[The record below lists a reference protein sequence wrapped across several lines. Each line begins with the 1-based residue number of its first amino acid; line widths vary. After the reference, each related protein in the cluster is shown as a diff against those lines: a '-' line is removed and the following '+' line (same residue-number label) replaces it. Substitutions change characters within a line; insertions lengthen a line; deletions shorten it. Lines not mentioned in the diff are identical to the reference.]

1 MIKYIKNEK
10 GGGEILSFLVVLPI
24 IIWLFS
30 YMILGGLFL
39 IEVNELSTIVNKKLD
54 IAVVNGQFTAEEKNN
69 LINELN
75 EKGYKKENLVIYI
88 FPDAA
93 TDTNNETYVKR
104 GQEISIKV
112 IYEQAHP
119 FYLINFGL
127 VSEESFYP
135 KTKVTGMSEKW

>member
-1 MIKYIKNEK
+1 MIKYVRNEK

-54 IAVVNGQFTAEEKNN
+54 IAVVKGQFTTEEKNN

-75 EKGYKKENLVIYI
+75 EKGYKKENLVIDI
-88 FPDAA
+88 SPEAA
-93 TDTNNETYVKR
+93 SDTNNETYVKR

-127 VSEESFYP
+127 ASEENFYP
-135 KTKVTGMSEKW
+135 KTKITGMSEKW